1 MNRAHSTKRPPAPS
15 CEAKQFIVYFPFD
28 PYVLTPEAQT
38 VVSEAANYTRTDQGT
53 SRVVVVG
60 HADTSGSA
68 AYNVRLSERRAK
80 AVADALV
87 GLGTGADKLQVD
99 WKGETMPAVATGD
112 GVKEPLNRRST
123 IDINF

>member
-15 CEAKQFIVYFPFD
+15 YDAKQFIVYFPFK

-38 VVSEAANYTRTDQGT
+38 VVSEAANYTRTDQAA

-80 AVADALV
+80 AVADALE
-87 GLGTGADKLQVD
+87 GPSGPCIHTRIRMATQR
-99 WKGETMPAVATGD
+99 PCFAPVA
-112 GVKEPLNRRST
+112 EIQFSARRGR
-123 IDINF
+123 

>member
-15 CEAKQFIVYFPFD
+15 YEAKPFIVYFPFD

-38 VVSEAANYTRTDQGT
+38 VVSGSANYTRTDQGA

-68 AYNVRLSERRAK
+68 AYNVRALSAEMQRP
-80 AVADALV
+80 VMGWV
-87 GLGTGADKLQVD
+87 LGGRE
-99 WKGETMPAVATGD
+99 GP
-112 GVKEPLNRRST
+112 
-123 IDINF
+123 